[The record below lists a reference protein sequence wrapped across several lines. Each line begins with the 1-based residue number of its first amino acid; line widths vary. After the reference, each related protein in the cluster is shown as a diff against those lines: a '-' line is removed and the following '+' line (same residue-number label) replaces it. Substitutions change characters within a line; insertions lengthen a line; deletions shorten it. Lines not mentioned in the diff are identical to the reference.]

1 MSAQHIC
8 LLSLI
13 VVNIFPLALNRIITQ
28 ISAIL
33 ENHQSMEVYINQ
45 IESSQKLKRTG
56 FDINEMWV
64 GSLLLDGLPNT
75 FCPTIKVVEHCMAI
89 TTDSFKTKFL
99 DMRRWGERNGR
110 NGALR
115 SNETGCR
122 IHNQKSLLVATASL
136 KNNVCRLNVRD
147 N

>member
-1 MSAQHIC
+1 M
-8 LLSLI
+8 
-13 VVNIFPLALNRIITQ
+13 NIFPLVLNRIITQ

-33 ENHQSMEVYINQ
+33 ENHQSMEVYIIQ

-110 NGALR
+110 NGAFAVNITLR
-115 SNETGCR
+115 NVQIMT
-122 IHNQKSLLVATASL
+122 NQKKVSVLCSVQVTSISQIGMLAMEPAFI
-136 KNNVCRLNVRD
+136 
-147 N
+147 